1 MKYIKCRLSASPE
14 EFTSF
19 LADNESVNKNVNIED
34 KRGIPYIHVKNKND
48 KIKLTC
54 EFKGGS
60 TRDNAFIGGT
70 SFIGKIRVKDGKTEL
85 RGIISTAPIF
95 HLVLFSML
103 AFSLIMCIVNMAFN
117 AVPLCLVAFDLVMYK
132 DEFRKQGIIEKYI
145 FRAAKRLEA
154 KTKKTDK
161 EKSL

>member
-1 MKYIKCRLSASPE
+1 MKYIKCRLSASME

-85 RGIISTAPIF
+85 HGIISTAPIF

-154 KTKKTDK
+154 KTKKD
-161 EKSL
+161 